1 MIGMLK
7 KEVDIVNKLIDKS
20 SEDVKKTYD
29 NRATAFWGMHAYKVC
44 KAFDPKEVEKLDNK
58 DFKEYYNYFMG
69 NYVDPNGFLV
79 KDGIADADHNRSFAN
94 NTLISSKCDQ
104 IDILASPIA
113 RALDT
118 AIIGYKDTIDRCPA
132 NKIIILD
139 QLTEYR
145 FLAAENQS
153 NPTVNSLIGK
163 GGSFILD
170 NKVQNL
176 NQKEVMTEF
185 YSAKDKTF
193 VEN

>member
-94 NTLISSKCDQ
+94 NTLISSECNK
-104 IDILASPIA
+104 IDILASPIS

-118 AIIGYKDTIDRCPA
+118 AIIGYKDTIDRCTD

-145 FLAAENQS
+145 FIAAENQS
-153 NPTVNSLIGK
+153 NPTVKSLIGN

-176 NQKEVMTEF
+176 NQKEEMNKF
-185 YSAKDKTF
+185 YTKDKTF
-193 VEN
+193 VED

>member
-1 MIGMLK
+1 
-7 KEVDIVNKLIDKS
+7 
-20 SEDVKKTYD
+20 
-29 NRATAFWGMHAYKVC
+29 MHAYKVC
-44 KAFDPKEVEKLDNK
+44 NAFDPAQVKEVKNEK
-58 DFKEYYNYFMG
+58 FKEYYKYFMG

-118 AIIGYKDTIDRCPA
+118 AIIGYKDTIDKCTD

-145 FLAAENQS
+145 FIAAENQS
-153 NPTVNSLIGK
+153 NPTVKSLIGN

-176 NQKEVMTEF
+176 NQKEEMNKF
-185 YSAKDKTF
+185 YATTKEKTF
-193 VEN
+193 ADD

>member
-7 KEVDIVNKLIDKS
+7 KEDKIVKKLIDKS
-20 SEDVKKTYD
+20 SEDVKKTYAD
-29 NRATAFWGMHAYKVC
+29 RDKAFWGMHAYKVC
-44 KAFDPKEVEKLDNK
+44 KAFDPAEVEKLDNK

-79 KDGIADADHNRSFAN
+79 KDGIADADNNRSFAKKE
-94 NTLISSKCDQ
+94 ISSECNK
-104 IDILASPIA
+104 IDILASPIS

-118 AIIGYKDTIDRCPA
+118 AIIGYKDTIDKCTD

-145 FLAAENQS
+145 FIAAENQS
-153 NPTVNSLIGK
+153 NPTVKSLIGN

-176 NQKEVMTEF
+176 NQKEEMNKF
-185 YSAKDKTF
+185 YATTKEKTF
-193 VEN
+193 ADD